1 MLTASMQGTG
11 ESVMDELHELLPLA
25 DEGVVRPV
33 AGTILQLEGH
43 TADAINLLADAGQDM
58 ES

>member
-1 MLTASMQGTG
+1 
-11 ESVMDELHELLPLA
+11 MDELQELLPLA
-25 DEGVVRPV
+25 QQGVVRPV

-43 TADAINLLADAGQDM
+43 TADAINLLDEAEQDM